1 MTMIWLTLKPKEI
14 RYKEIN
20 NYENRTHVFIDLSP
34 SLSIADRQQRNK
46 LISSIYPQFSQSGF
60 LTFSTSIN
68 LEPVSFR
75 SEDDFLSYL
84 NELKVQRVGTK
95 LGDVLQKQLEIVGK
109 IDRLVLIS
117 DEDKHSWS
125 GFNWKVLEDKIEV
138 LHGIVPSSDDKRNTY
153 IQSVEPLKQVQKQ
166 ETGWAVKISRNY
178 DGETVGGSLSLAVG
192 EKNIRARR
200 WQIPVDLKSV
210 EIPIRI
216 PFDVL
221 RENGAVFDSDILD
234 WSISVDGPDAM
245 KLDNSYKSYF
255 KGFKKQVLLVSAV
268 SGEMFL
274 DDNVYHLSSALDIL
288 GFETQRIDKIQDE
301 EELLDIPLWIIAE
314 SDTSVETY
322 CPRILLQ
329 RFRNNARADSRG
341 GLSSLPTIW
350 LLPGSLSANWENL
363 CHCYANLMENTGRL
377 DRVPGYCKGLE
388 TRDQYINVLNSTG
401 SLQIGGQTDDL
412 LGALAYRRKRV
423 DWGADLFAFTVPFR
437 PSKRVGL
444 TYDRIPTLTKT
455 FLELSY
461 LLGNE
466 NSEDGTIFPQ
476 IANFIPGGE
485 TSPSLSNIPRGES
498 QLQEI
503 AEDFLPPKWEQ
514 REGQSLMTKQGLREE
529 EDPRD
534 WITICVSLIIGFS
547 LIEIVWIFS
556 KRIISLGGGKA
567 VLILIFCLPAFEG
580 QTNASTRVNLVGFT
594 YDDLSAQRLARDI
607 AGRTS
612 IELEPNLIQ
621 SNTIGEAEFREAWLW
636 LADSTTFLSSGKL
649 EEIKVWI
656 RRGGFLVIEGV
667 RSADSLKS
675 FSLSSQGVWKPIP
688 PDHEIMRSFHL
699 LEALP
704 PCRDLVWEGYHFDS
718 RLAIISI
725 PYGFMDSLLNRPS
738 TDPCSRD
745 MTRERSLKIFV
756 NILMVALATDY
767 KKDQIHLPEILKRL
781 R

>member
-1 MTMIWLTLKPKEI
+1 MATAVGSFIWFVVRKRRERIWIPTLRLIKMDVSPLPKLRLVKPPLIFFFCFLGCAMTMIWLTLKPKEI

-288 GFETQRIDKIQDE
+288 GFETQRIDKIYAPVGRFSAFFQIFTYQLIGAALI
-301 EELLDIPLWIIAE
+301 ELV
-314 SDTSVETY
+314 T
-322 CPRILLQ
+322 
-329 RFRNNARADSRG
+329 
-341 GLSSLPTIW
+341 
-350 LLPGSLSANWENL
+350 
-363 CHCYANLMENTGRL
+363 
-377 DRVPGYCKGLE
+377 
-388 TRDQYINVLNSTG
+388 TG
-401 SLQIGGQTDDL
+401 SYYLYAPDKI
-412 LGALAYRRKRV
+412 LGTSRSFFY
-423 DWGADLFAFTVPFR
+423 DGNIWPNTVYFH
-437 PSKRVGL
+437 GIEI
-444 TYDRIPTLTKT
+444 TTTL
-455 FLELSY
+455 
-461 LLGNE
+461 
-466 NSEDGTIFPQ
+466 
-476 IANFIPGGE
+476 
-485 TSPSLSNIPRGES
+485 
-498 QLQEI
+498 
-503 AEDFLPPKWEQ
+503 
-514 REGQSLMTKQGLREE
+514 
-529 EDPRD
+529 
-534 WITICVSLIIGFS
+534 ITSLIFS
-547 LIEIVWIFS
+547 
-556 KRIISLGGGKA
+556 
-567 VLILIFCLPAFEG
+567 
-580 QTNASTRVNLVGFT
+580 
-594 YDDLSAQRLARDI
+594 
-607 AGRTS
+607 
-612 IELEPNLIQ
+612 
-621 SNTIGEAEFREAWLW
+621 
-636 LADSTTFLSSGKL
+636 
-649 EEIKVWI
+649 
-656 RRGGFLVIEGV
+656 
-667 RSADSLKS
+667 
-675 FSLSSQGVWKPIP
+675 
-688 PDHEIMRSFHL
+688 
-699 LEALP
+699 
-704 PCRDLVWEGYHFDS
+704 
-718 RLAIISI
+718 ISI
-725 PYGFMDSLLNRPS
+725 VFMTSYYHLVKSIKSKP
-738 TDPCSRD
+738 
-745 MTRERSLKIFV
+745 
-756 NILMVALATDY
+756 NIEVQA
-767 KKDQIHLPEILKRL
+767 
-781 R
+781 